1 MVSGLRSQS
10 NHTSGLQY
18 RTFLE
23 LFLISAP
30 TTTVCCVF
38 LIINS
43 IMIVTLMSKPV
54 FREHSCYILLFN
66 LLVSDT
72 MFIPV
77 SQLFIFLS
85 IFRVRLTY
93 PACGFLISMLDF
105 IARIAPFT
113 VVLMAVERYVAVCHP
128 LRHATIATIR
138 NTRMGIVMVW
148 AFVSVTILIK
158 VLLLLDFPFSDLK
171 TLLMKDFCNSLS
183 MTLTQISDL
192 YNKVYSGV
200 LFVSAA
206 MVITSSYVRVA
217 VVARSASVDKA
228 SAWKA
233 RNTLLLHLIQLSL
246 CLCETLHD
254 PLIIGISKVLGRA
267 AIMRIWNIFYIFMV
281 LIPRFL
287 SSLIYGL
294 RDKTIRTMLMH
305 HICCRLTLKVNVNV
319 EH

>member
-1 MVSGLRSQS
+1 MSGLRSQS

-23 LFLISAP
+23 LLLVSAP
-30 TTTVCCVF
+30 TTTACCVF
-38 LIINS
+38 LFINS
-43 IMIVTLMSKPV
+43 IMIVTLTSKPV

-72 MFIPV
+72 MHIPV

-85 IFRVRLTY
+85 IFRVILTY
-93 PACGFLISMLDF
+93 PACGFLISIVGLL
-105 IARIAPFT
+105 ARISPFT
-113 VVLMAVERYVAVCHP
+113 VVLMALERYVAVCHP

-148 AFVSVTILIK
+148 AFGLLIILIN

-171 TLLMKDFCNSLS
+171 TLLMNDFCSSLS
-183 MTLTQISDL
+183 MTLTHMSDL

-206 MVITSSYVRVA
+206 MVIISSYVRVA
-217 VVARSASVDKA
+217 VVAHSASVDKA
-228 SAWKA
+228 SAQKA

-254 PLIIGISKVLGRA
+254 PLITGISKVLDRA
-267 AIMRIWNIFYIFMV
+267 TIMRIWNVFYILMV
-281 LIPRFL
+281 LVPRFL

-294 RDKTIRTMLMH
+294 RDKTIRTVLIY
-305 HICCRLTLKVNVNV
+305 HICCRLTLRTNVKL